1 MLTDFIAAGYSE
13 DLFWSLTP
21 RQVDTHF
28 AAYRKRHRVERNM
41 LMETSFY
48 AAIVPHM
55 KKTPKLRDFLIPDDE
70 APKRRQS
77 WQEMKAA
84 LMLAIPPKKETQD
97 GR

>member
-13 DLFWSLTP
+13 YLFWSLTP
-21 RQVDTHF
+21 RQVETHF

-48 AAIVPHM
+48 AAIAPHM
-55 KKTPKLRDFLIPDDE
+55 KKTPKLRDFLILDDE
-70 APKRRQS
+70 APKRQS